1 MNTLDHCFL
10 YGIVDLGYVQPEAV
24 SDITQQLVRGG
35 IDLLQLRAK
44 DRPLELIRG
53 LAENMLLITQ
63 PANVPLIIND
73 HPQLLREVNAAG
85 CHVGQTD
92 SPIAQA
98 RELAGRPVIIGKST
112 HSLEQALAA
121 EAEGANYIGFGPIFP
136 TPTKPDA
143 PAIGLGDLE
152 KLRTKVRIPVF
163 CIGGIKET
171 NFTEVTN
178 AGGERVCIVSDLL
191 LAPDINA
198 RTRAIKAFL

>member
-24 SDITQQLVRGG
+24 PEVTQKLVRGG

-44 DRPLELIRG
+44 DKSLELIRG
-53 LAENMLLITQ
+53 LAESMLRITQ

-73 HPQLLREVNAAG
+73 HPQLLREVNAEG
-85 CHVGQTD
+85 CHVGQND
-92 SPIAQA
+92 PPIAQA

-121 EAEGANYIGFGPIFP
+121 EAEGADYIGFGPIFP

-143 PAIGLGDLE
+143 RAIGLGDL
-152 KLRTKVRIPVF
+152 KRIRTEVRIPVF

-178 AGGERVCIVSDLL
+178 AGGERVCVVSDLL

>member
-1 MNTLDHCFL
+1 VNTLDHCFL
-10 YGIVDLGYVQPEAV
+10 YGIVDFGYVQPEAV
-24 SDITQQLVRGG
+24 DNVTQQLVRGG

-44 DRPLELIRG
+44 DKTLDLIRQ
-53 LAENMLLITQ
+53 LAERMLRITQ

-73 HPQLLREVNAAG
+73 YPQLLREVNAEG
-85 CHVGQTD
+85 CHVGQSD
-92 SPIAQA
+92 YPVAQA
-98 RELAGRPVIIGKST
+98 RELAGRSIIVGKST
-112 HSLEQALAA
+112 HSVEQALAA
-121 EAEGANYIGFGPIFP
+121 EAEGADYIGFGPIFP

-143 PAIGLGDLE
+143 PAIGLGDL
-152 KLRTKVRIPVF
+152 KNLRAKVKIPVF

-171 NFTEVTN
+171 NFTEVAN

>member
-24 SDITQQLVRGG
+24 PDVAQKLVRGG

-44 DRPLELIRG
+44 NQPLEVIRPL
-53 LAENMLLITQ
+53 AEGMLRITQ

-73 HPQLLREVNAAG
+73 HPQLLREVNAEG
-85 CHVGQTD
+85 CHVGQMD
-92 SPIAQA
+92 YPIAQA
-98 RELAGRPVIIGKST
+98 RELAGRPVIVGKST
-112 HSLEQALAA
+112 HTLEQALAA
-121 EAEGANYIGFGPIFP
+121 EAEGADYIGFGPIFP

-143 PAIGLGDLE
+143 LAIGLGDLK
-152 KLRTKVRIPVF
+152 KLRTMIKIPVF

-171 NFTEVTN
+171 NFTQVTN

>member
-1 MNTLDHCFL
+1 MNTLEHCFL
-10 YGIVDLGYVQPEAV
+10 YGIVDLGYVEPEALPSV
-24 SDITQQLVRGG
+24 TQQLVRGG

-44 DRPLELIRG
+44 NRPLDLIRQ
-53 LAENMLLITQ
+53 LAAGMLQITQ

-73 HPQLLREVNAAG
+73 HPQLLRDINAEG

-92 SPIAQA
+92 YPVAEA
-98 RELAGRPVIIGKST
+98 RQLAGRRVIVGKST
-112 HSLEQALAA
+112 HTVEQALAA
-121 EAEGANYIGFGPIFP
+121 QTEGADYIGFGPIFP

-143 PAIGLGDLE
+143 KAVGLGDLR
-152 KLRTKVRIPVF
+152 KLRERVKIPVF

-171 NFTEVTN
+171 NFTKVTD
-178 AGGERVCIVSDLL
+178 AGAERLCIVSDLL

>member
-1 MNTLDHCFL
+1 MNTLEHCFL
-10 YGIVDLGYVQPEAV
+10 YGIVDLGYVEPEAV
-24 SDITQQLVRGG
+24 PSVTQQLVRGG

-44 DRPLELIRG
+44 NRPLDLIRQ
-53 LAENMLLITQ
+53 LAAGMLQITQ

-73 HPQLLREVNAAG
+73 HPQLLRDINAEG

-92 SPIAQA
+92 YPVAEA
-98 RELAGRPVIIGKST
+98 RQLAGRRVIVGKST
-112 HSLEQALAA
+112 HTVEQALAA
-121 EAEGANYIGFGPIFP
+121 QTEGADYIGFGPIFP

-143 PAIGLGDLE
+143 KAVGLGDLR
-152 KLRTKVRIPVF
+152 KLRERVKIPVF

-171 NFTEVTN
+171 NFTKVTD
-178 AGGERVCIVSDLL
+178 AGAERLCIVSDLL

>member
-10 YGIVDLGYVQPEAV
+10 YGVVDLGYVQPEAV
-24 SDITQQLVRGG
+24 PDITRQLVRGG

-44 DRPLELIRG
+44 GRSLELIRR

-73 HPQLLREVNAAG
+73 HPELLREVNAEG

-92 SPIAQA
+92 SPIARA
-98 RELAGRPVIIGKST
+98 RELAGRAVIIGKST

-121 EAEGANYIGFGPIFP
+121 EAEGADYIGFGPIFP

-143 PAIGLGDLE
+143 QAIGLGDLK

-191 LAPDINA
+191 RAPDINA

>member
-10 YGIVDLGYVQPEAV
+10 YGIVDLGYVEPKAV
-24 SDITQQLVRGG
+24 PDVTQKLVRGG

-44 DRPLELIRG
+44 QKPLELIRP
-53 LAENMLLITQ
+53 LAEGMLRITQ

-73 HPQLLREVNAAG
+73 HPQLLREVSAEG
-85 CHVGQTD
+85 CHLGQTD
-92 SPIAQA
+92 YPIAQA
-98 RELAGRPVIIGKST
+98 RELAGRPVIVGKST

-121 EAEGANYIGFGPIFP
+121 VAEGADYIGFGPIFP
-136 TPTKPDA
+136 TPTKADL
-143 PAIGLGDLE
+143 PAIGLGDLK
-152 KLRTKVRIPVF
+152 KLRTQVKIPVF

-171 NFTEVTN
+171 NFTQVTS

>member
-73 HPQLLREVNAAG
+73 HPQLLREVNAEG

>member
-24 SDITQQLVRGG
+24 DSVTQQLVRGG

-53 LAENMLLITQ
+53 LAETMLRITQ

-73 HPQLLREVNAAG
+73 HPQVLREVNAEG

-92 SPIAQA
+92 LPIAQA
-98 RELAGRPVIIGKST
+98 RELAGRSIIVGKST
-112 HSLEQALAA
+112 HSIEQALAA
-121 EAEGANYIGFGPIFP
+121 EAEGADYIGFGPIFP

-143 PAIGLGDLE
+143 RAIGLGDLQR
-152 KLRTKVRIPVF
+152 LRTKVRIPVF

>member
-1 MNTLDHCFL
+1 VNTLDHCFL
-10 YGIVDLGYVQPEAV
+10 YGVVDLGYVKPEV
-24 SDITQQLVRGG
+24 VPEVTQKLVRGG

-44 DRPLELIRG
+44 DQPLDLIRT
-53 LAENMLLITQ
+53 LAEGMLRITQ

-73 HPQLLREVNAAG
+73 HPQLLHEVNAEG

-92 SPIAQA
+92 YPIAQA
-98 RELAGRPVIIGKST
+98 RELAGRPAIVGKST
-112 HSLEQALAA
+112 HSLEQAIAA
-121 EAEGANYIGFGPIFP
+121 EAEGADYIGFGPIFP

-143 PAIGLGDLE
+143 PAIGLGEL
-152 KLRTKVRIPVF
+152 KTLRTKVKIPVF

-171 NFTEVTN
+171 NFTQVTS

>member
-24 SDITQQLVRGG
+24 DSVTQQLVRGG

-53 LAENMLLITQ
+53 LAETMLRITQ

-73 HPQLLREVNAAG
+73 HPQLLREVNAEG

-92 SPIAQA
+92 LPIAQA
-98 RELAGRPVIIGKST
+98 RELAGRSIIVGKST
-112 HSLEQALAA
+112 HSIEQALAA
-121 EAEGANYIGFGPIFP
+121 EAEGADYIGFGPIFP

-143 PAIGLGDLE
+143 RAIGLGDLQR
-152 KLRTKVRIPVF
+152 LRTKVRIPVF

-171 NFTEVTN
+171 NFTEITN

>member
-24 SDITQQLVRGG
+24 PNVTQQLVRGG
-35 IDLLQLRAK
+35 IDLLQLRGK
-44 DRPLELIRG
+44 DRSLELIRR
-53 LAENMLLITQ
+53 LAESMLIITQ

-73 HPQLLREVNAAG
+73 HPQLLREVNAEG

-92 SPIAQA
+92 APIAQA
-98 RELAGRPVIIGKST
+98 RQLAGRPVIIGKST
-112 HSLEQALAA
+112 HSLEQALTA
-121 EAEGANYIGFGPIFP
+121 EAEGADYIGFGPIFP

-143 PAIGLGDLE
+143 PAIGLGDLK
-152 KLRTKVRIPVF
+152 KLRMKVRIPVF

-171 NFTEVTN
+171 NFTQVTN